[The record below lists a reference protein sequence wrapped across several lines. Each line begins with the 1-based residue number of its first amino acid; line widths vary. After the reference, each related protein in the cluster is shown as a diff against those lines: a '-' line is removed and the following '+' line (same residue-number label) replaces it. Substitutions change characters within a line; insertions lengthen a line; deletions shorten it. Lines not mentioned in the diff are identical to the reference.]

1 MRLKVKSLLY
11 DAQQAIELADRFTLH
26 QSFETYAGDPMRRAA
41 VERQL
46 AIIGEALNQLIR
58 LDPASAARIS
68 EHRRLMGLRNILV
81 DSYAK
86 VDDRVIWS
94 IVQDKLPGLR
104 HEVEDLLV
112 GS

>member
-1 MRLKVKSLLY
+1 MQLRVKSLLY
-11 DAQQAIELADRFTLH
+11 DIQQAIELTERFTLR
-26 QSFETYAGDPMRRAA
+26 QSFEAYADDPMRRAA

-58 LDPASAARIS
+58 VDPATAARIS
-68 EHRRLMGLRNILV
+68 EHRRVIGLRNILV
-81 DSYAK
+81 HSYAR

-104 HEVEDLLV
+104 HEVEELLTDN
-112 GS
+112 

>member
-11 DAQQAIELADRFTLH
+11 DIQQAIGLTDRFTMDE
-26 QSFETYAGDPMRRAA
+26 SFEAYAGDPMRRAA

-46 AIIGEALNQLIR
+46 AIIGEALNQLMR
-58 LDPASAARIS
+58 LDPATAARIS
-68 EHRRLMGLRNILV
+68 ERNILV
-81 DSYAK
+81 HSYAK

-104 HEVEDLLV
+104 HEMEELPA

>member
-11 DAQQAIELADRFTLH
+11 DIQQAIELTERFTLR
-26 QSFETYAGDPMRRAA
+26 QTFEAYAGEPMRRAA

-68 EHRRLMGLRNILV
+68 EHRRIIGLRNILV
-81 DSYAK
+81 HSYAK

-104 HEVEDLLV
+104 HEVEQLLAE
-112 GS
+112 S